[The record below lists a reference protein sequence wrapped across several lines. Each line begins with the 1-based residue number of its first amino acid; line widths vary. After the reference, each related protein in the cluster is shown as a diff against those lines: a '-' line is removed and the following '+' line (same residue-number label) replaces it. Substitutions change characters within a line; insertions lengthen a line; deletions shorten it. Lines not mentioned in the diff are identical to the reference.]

1 MLDVIEAKLVEM
13 AECYN
18 TGAVNESIYGTMLRG
33 ALIELPMLESPGH
46 IRVLESLKK
55 WKELRL
61 LPAELHGELQKAVMG
76 AAHPQKA
83 PTPPPPPQPPSPDP
97 SLLSPPPPPPKLT
110 SPVQPPVFSAAPA
123 RSANGQFTHNTHKK
137 RGREAGQLTLFQA
150 LPDAKRYL
158 FRANQCVAEPGADV
172 EMLEMASFPS
182 EQRQVDLCQPA
193 KRFTCTKC
201 PRTFGSR
208 VGLSNHML
216 WHPSTTRDR
225 VVQEAAP
232 CESEPAP
239 YLSLAFDLCP
249 VTGPGQWL
257 TLSLCLDGQPVE
269 DILANS
275 AALARASAER
285 EARLAQEK
293 TRRRQMRDAAAAA
306 AEEDGRR
313 GSNRR
318 GSYIPK
324 QKLAL
329 LEIYDKIRNDDTI
342 LRKVEA
348 WVAEKR
354 VGGAPYTTVC
364 KWAQP
369 TERAKICAAAGKV
382 H

>member
-1 MLDVIEAKLVEM
+1 MDMLDVIEAKLVEM

-110 SPVQPPVFSAAPA
+110 APVQPPVLSAAPA
-123 RSANGQFTHNTHKK
+123 RSANGQFANTHKK

-150 LPDAKRYL
+150 LPGAKRYL
-158 FRANQCVAEPGADV
+158 FRANQSVAEPGADV
-172 EMLEMASFPS
+172 DMLEMASFPS
-182 EQRQVDLCQPA
+182 EQRQLREQA
-193 KRFTCTKC
+193 KSFECTKC
-201 PRTFGSR
+201 LRTFSSR
-208 VGLSNHML
+208 VGLVNHML

-225 VVQEAAP
+225 VVQGAAP

-285 EARLAQEK
+285 EARLEQEK
-293 TRRRQMRDAAAAA
+293 IRRQQMRDAAAAA
-306 AEEDGRR
+306 AEEDGRC
-313 GSNRR
+313 GSKRR
-318 GSYIPK
+318 GSYTPK

-329 LEIYDKIRNDDTI
+329 LEIFDKIRDDDTI
-342 LRKVEA
+342 FRKTEA
-348 WVAEKR
+348 WLAEKR
-354 VGGAPYTTVC
+354 VAGAPYTTVC
-364 KWAQP
+364 KWARP
-369 TERAKICAAAGKV
+369 ADRAKICAAAGKV